1 MTDVQTTSR
10 GIAWQ
15 SDGLPAAPALLLLGS
30 LGTTS
35 EIWRPQL
42 APFAARCRVI
52 RLDTRGHGRSAAPA
66 AEYSLDELG
75 ADALGV
81 LDAAGVE
88 RAAVCGVSLGGMT
101 AMWLAAHAP
110 ERVRALVAVST
121 ALKIGVRATW
131 EERIRQVTAGGAGS
145 IADSAMG
152 RWFTDG
158 FRRASP
164 DVVDW
169 WRTMLSGCPTDGYVG
184 CCAILREAD
193 LHADAPRIVAPTLVI
208 AGRADPVTPVAD
220 AHEIADHIA
229 GARLTTL
236 DASHICAVERPD
248 EFTAAVLSFIESR

>member
-1 MTDVQTTSR
+1 
-10 GIAWQ
+10 
-15 SDGLPAAPALLLLGS
+15 
-30 LGTTS
+30 
-35 EIWRPQL
+35 
-42 APFAARCRVI
+42 
-52 RLDTRGHGRSAAPA
+52 
-66 AEYSLDELG
+66 
-75 ADALGV
+75 
-81 LDAAGVE
+81 
-88 RAAVCGVSLGGMT
+88 MT

-152 RWFTDG
+152 RWFTAG
-158 FRRASP
+158 FRRAHP
-164 DVVDW
+164 EVVALVPRRCW
-169 WRTMLSGCPTDGYVG
+169 PAARLDGYIG
-184 CCAILREAD
+184 CCAVLRDSD

-208 AGRADPVTPVAD
+208 AGRADPVTPLAD

-248 EFTAAVLSFIESR
+248 EFTSAVVVVPRVAVTAWCQETRDG